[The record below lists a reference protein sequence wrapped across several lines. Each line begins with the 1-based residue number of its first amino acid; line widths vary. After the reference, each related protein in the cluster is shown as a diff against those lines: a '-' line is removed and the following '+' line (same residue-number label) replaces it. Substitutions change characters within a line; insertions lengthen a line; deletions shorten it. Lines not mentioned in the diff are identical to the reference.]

1 MSQFNVRFNIYDPVV
16 ENILNT
22 LKSCNKQAAF
32 VRDAV
37 KFYAMSKQGLQTFD
51 LMCGGKRKKTEQTKT
66 PTGSPSSQDKGN
78 VQELPAYEV
87 ISSNDQPVHVQS
99 SGETQKMIL
108 NKIFS

>member
-1 MSQFNVRFNIYDPVV
+1 MSQFNVRFNIYDPIV

-51 LMCGGKRKKTEQTKT
+51 LMCEGKRKKTERTKA
-66 PTGSPSSQDKGN
+66 PTISTSSQDKGN
-78 VQELPAYEV
+78 FQELPAYEE
-87 ISSNDQPVHVQS
+87 IPNNGQPVHAQS
-99 SGETQKMIL
+99 NGETQKAIL
-108 NKIFS
+108 NRIFS

>member
-51 LMCGGKRKKTEQTKT
+51 SMCVGRKENRTDKSPHRLTFITE
-66 PTGSPSSQDKGN
+66 
-78 VQELPAYEV
+78 
-87 ISSNDQPVHVQS
+87 
-99 SGETQKMIL
+99 
-108 NKIFS
+108 

>member
-51 LMCGGKRKKTEQTKT
+51 SMCVGKKKKTERIKA
-66 PTGSPSSQDKGN
+66 PTDSPSSQNKGN
-78 VQELPAYEV
+78 FQEQPEYED
-87 ISSNDQPVHVQS
+87 ISNNEQPVHAQGN
-99 SGETQKMIL
+99 GETQKMIL

>member
-51 LMCGGKRKKTEQTKT
+51 LMCVGKRKRTERTNA
-66 PTGSPSSQDKGN
+66 PTSSHSSQDKGN
-78 VQELPAYEV
+78 FQEHLAYEEIPNKEHSV
-87 ISSNDQPVHVQS
+87 DVQNG
-99 SGETQKMIL
+99 GETQKAIL
-108 NKIFS
+108 NRIFS

>member
-32 VRDAV
+32 VRDAI

-51 LMCGGKRKKTEQTKT
+51 LMCGRGKKKTERTKA
-66 PTGSPSSQDKGN
+66 PTDSPSSQDIRSF
-78 VQELPAYEV
+78 QEQPTYEE
-87 ISSNDQPVHVQS
+87 ISNNMQPVHAQD
-99 SGETQKMIL
+99 SGETQKTIL

>member
-51 LMCGGKRKKTEQTKT
+51 LMCVGKRKRTERTNA
-66 PTGSPSSQDKGN
+66 PTSSHSSQDKGN
-78 VQELPAYEV
+78 FQEPRAYEE
-87 ISSNDQPVHVQS
+87 IP
-99 SGETQKMIL
+99 
-108 NKIFS
+108 NKEH

>member
-51 LMCGGKRKKTEQTKT
+51 LMCVGKRKKTERTKA

-78 VQELPAYEV
+78 FQEQQAYEV
-87 ISSNDQPVHVQS
+87 ISNNEQSFHDQNN
-99 SGETQKMIL
+99 GETQKAIL